1 MDKNVDGENKSE
13 NKETIEKETF
23 TDPKPQVLVTDPDE
37 ANQKVPILKKNKTN
51 QRLLSKK
58 YTDGLLDFDKNQ
70 I

>member
-13 NKETIEKETF
+13 NLETIEQETF

-37 ANQKVPILKKNKTN
+37 NHQKVPILKKNKTN

-58 YTDGLLDFDKNQ
+58 YTDGRLDFDKNQ